1 MILPIDRA
9 SRENLADSPS
19 RTHGNRMG
27 EISSRR
33 SRGKAKRIAL
43 QLTALICSLSLGL
56 GELSAQGVSQ
66 DDAAEYGKKVIRA
79 VEDSDI
85 GSFNDLIDWT
95 AILNE
100 VTSLPESEK
109 LNQSRKDFKV
119 EFRKATKTKDS
130 ICGAIISTVEKGG
143 EYSLLRTG
151 TEEGR
156 PFALFRLILPNNG
169 GVNFHKFYLHRN
181 SSDEVL
187 ARDVYIYL
195 SAEPITEIFRR
206 GWVGLAAQILNEDDD
221 EKNEEA
227 KLFLA
232 NIQDMA
238 KFFDLVNKEKNEE
251 AIALFDQLPDET
263 KKEKTVLIGRMRVAQ
278 RISPEDYAAVIQ
290 LIKEAHPDDPSLD
303 FLMIDGYLLQNENEK
318 AVECIEKTR
327 ESVGGDAYLAV
338 MRANVLTK
346 MGKLEEALESLK
358 QAEQEEPTLQ
368 SIYSLGLDICLA
380 AKDFDTTAAYLTKLE
395 KDFGF
400 TWKDLTTVDV
410 FKEFTESPQYQEWL
424 KREK

>member
-143 EYSLLRTG
+143 
-151 TEEGR
+151 
-156 PFALFRLILPNNG
+156 
-169 GVNFHKFYLHRN
+169 GV
-181 SSDEVL
+181 
-187 ARDVYIYL
+187 
-195 SAEPITEIFRR
+195 
-206 GWVGLAAQILNEDDD
+206 
-221 EKNEEA
+221 
-227 KLFLA
+227 
-232 NIQDMA
+232 
-238 KFFDLVNKEKNEE
+238 
-251 AIALFDQLPDET
+251 
-263 KKEKTVLIGRMRVAQ
+263 
-278 RISPEDYAAVIQ
+278 
-290 LIKEAHPDDPSLD
+290 
-303 FLMIDGYLLQNENEK
+303 
-318 AVECIEKTR
+318 
-327 ESVGGDAYLAV
+327 
-338 MRANVLTK
+338 
-346 MGKLEEALESLK
+346 
-358 QAEQEEPTLQ
+358 
-368 SIYSLGLDICLA
+368 
-380 AKDFDTTAAYLTKLE
+380 
-395 KDFGF
+395 
-400 TWKDLTTVDV
+400 
-410 FKEFTESPQYQEWL
+410 
-424 KREK
+424 

>member
-143 EYSLLRTG
+143 EYSMLRTG

-290 LIKEAHPDDPSLD
+290 RIKEAHPDDPSLD

>member
-1 MILPIDRA
+1 M
-9 SRENLADSPS
+9 
-19 RTHGNRMG
+19 
-27 EISSRR
+27 
-33 SRGKAKRIAL
+33 
-43 QLTALICSLSLGL
+43 
-56 GELSAQGVSQ
+56 
-66 DDAAEYGKKVIRA
+66 
-79 VEDSDI
+79 
-85 GSFNDLIDWT
+85 
-95 AILNE
+95 
-100 VTSLPESEK
+100 
-109 LNQSRKDFKV
+109 
-119 EFRKATKTKDS
+119 
-130 ICGAIISTVEKGG
+130 
-143 EYSLLRTG
+143 
-151 TEEGR
+151 
-156 PFALFRLILPNNG
+156 FRLILPNNG

>member
-19 RTHGNRMG
+19 RTHGNRVG
-27 EISSRR
+27 EVSCRTSH
-33 SRGKAKRIAL
+33 GKAQRIAL

-169 GVNFHKFYLHRN
+169 GVNFHKFFLHRN

-290 LIKEAHPDDPSLD
+290 RIKEAHPDDPSLD

-358 QAEQEEPTLQ
+358 QAEQEEPSLQ

>member
-290 LIKEAHPDDPSLD
+290 RIKEAHPDDPSLD